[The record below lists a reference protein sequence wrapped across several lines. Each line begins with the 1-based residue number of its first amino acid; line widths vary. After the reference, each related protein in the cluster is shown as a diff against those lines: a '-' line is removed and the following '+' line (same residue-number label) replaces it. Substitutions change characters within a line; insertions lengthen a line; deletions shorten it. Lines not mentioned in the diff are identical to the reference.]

1 MRVQSRS
8 PVLKGQ
14 VANGEDRFWQGPK
27 WNDGYAFG
35 NEDQRGVLAIS
46 FMRSLARGWRPAPV
60 LSKSLHF
67 LQPLHLIMLCCAVVA
82 SFLHNLRFKQK
93 TRENHLPPPKCLLKN

>member
-67 LQPLHLIMLCCAVVA
+67 LQHPRTFASELARCVFILLSSDLSYLIETP
-82 SFLHNLRFKQK
+82 Q
-93 TRENHLPPPKCLLKN
+93 

>member
-1 MRVQSRS
+1 MRAIMIPREENVRACVCSR

-35 NEDQRGVLAIS
+35 NEDQRGVLAIG
-46 FMRSLARGWRPAPV
+46 FMRSLVGGGPF
-60 LSKSLHF
+60 LSK
-67 LQPLHLIMLCCAVVA
+67 
-82 SFLHNLRFKQK
+82 
-93 TRENHLPPPKCLLKN
+93 

>member
-1 MRVQSRS
+1 MRVQSRQS

-35 NEDQRGVLAIS
+35 NEDQRGVLAIG
-46 FMRSLARGWRPAPV
+46 FMRSLVGGGPFCPNHCISFNIHAHLQVNLPLQDVHSSQLRPKI
-60 LSKSLHF
+60 SY
-67 LQPLHLIMLCCAVVA
+67 LIETP
-82 SFLHNLRFKQK
+82 Q
-93 TRENHLPPPKCLLKN
+93 

>member
-1 MRVQSRS
+1 MRVQS

-35 NEDQRGVLAIS
+35 NEDQRGVLAIG
-46 FMRSLARGWRPAPV
+46 FMRSLARWWRPV
-60 LSKSLHF
+60 LSLHF
-67 LQPLHLIMLCCAVVA
+67 LQHPRTFASELARCGFILLSSDLSYLIETP
-82 SFLHNLRFKQK
+82 Q
-93 TRENHLPPPKCLLKN
+93 

>member
-1 MRVQSRS
+1 MRVQS

-35 NEDQRGVLAIS
+35 NEDQRGVLAIG
-46 FMRSLARGWRPAPV
+46 FMRSLARGWRPV

-67 LQPLHLIMLCCAVVA
+67 LQHPRTFSTELGPARY
-82 SFLHNLRFKQK
+82 SFFSAQ
-93 TRENHLPPPKCLLKN
+93 T